1 MIFLFLICM
10 TIRLLF
16 EFVGFFAVF
25 GVLFKLNIILF
36 RFFGSGVVVVV
47 VVVGGVVL

>member
-1 MIFLFLICM
+1 M

-36 RFFGSGVVVVV
+36 CFFGSGVVVVV
-47 VVVGGVVL
+47 VVVVVGGVVL

>member
-1 MIFLFLICM
+1 MI
-10 TIRLLF
+10 IRLLF
-16 EFVGFFAVF
+16 EFVGFFVVF

>member
-1 MIFLFLICM
+1 M

-16 EFVGFFAVF
+16 EFVGFFEVF
-25 GVLFKLNIILF
+25 GVLFRLNIILF